1 MSRTATRLALPLG
14 ENFVAAC
21 LLDSTYAAASE
32 PHASLSPASLP
43 MEAVPPSELPPAH
56 GTPSDV
62 LALPFTPIIPR
73 LSWAEVAKSPAKTG
87 TKHDFKDLI
96 VVLGNLSA
104 NGNPRHRF
112 STVSTLLGKGKLD
125 MFESAGVTQF
135 TAYLQLAETAGIV
148 AIEQR
153 QGWDG
158 WITFRPQRNTSSNN
172 PPQLTPSQHAEARF
186 RDLIKMLNGFRD
198 REPRFSTVGPRLL
211 RSNPSIYKK
220 AGVKKFEEYV
230 EAAVEAGIVTVRGVE
245 NDDGRVKLRPAYRD
259 PPVNSSTPTST
270 ISSPPTRTIS
280 TASPFGPLVAF
291 LKSKQLESVQA
302 IPFSDILAHFVA
314 TLGYP
319 DLISLY
325 TSVPGVTT
333 FGQYINA
340 AIVSGL
346 VSLVSRTA
354 TSGGALMSL
363 RDTNDDPLATPGM
376 SFMPPTLRSHE
387 PPSQG
392 ISSLPA
398 QPNTPTTRLPS
409 LSLSQEI
416 TVSQPAPNI
425 TSDSFG
431 DIVAVLTQL
440 QAETGESEF
449 RFSSITPLLL
459 KRSKP
464 YASVGVS
471 KFLDYIDLAME
482 KGVVRIRPGTQRG
495 DGWVSLG
502 GPKPGRPKLASV
514 VSL

>member
-1 MSRTATRLALPLG
+1 MATRLALPLG
-14 ENFVAAC
+14 KSFIAAC
-21 LLDSTYAAASE
+21 LLDLTYAVASE
-32 PHASLSPASLP
+32 PHASLPPASLP
-43 MEAVPPSELPPAH
+43 VEAVPPSELPPAH

-62 LALPFTPIIPR
+62 RALPFTPIIPR

-87 TKHDFKDLI
+87 TKHDFKELI
-96 VVLGNLSA
+96 VVLGSLSA
-104 NGNPRHRF
+104 SGNPKHRF

-135 TAYLQLAETAGIV
+135 TAYLQLAEKAGIV
-148 AIEQR
+148 TIEQR

-158 WITFRPQRNTSSNN
+158 WITFYPQRNTSSNN

-259 PPVNSSTPTST
+259 PPVHSSTPTST

-280 TASPFGPLVAF
+280 TASPFGPLVDF

-314 TLGYP
+314 ALGYP

-346 VSLVSRTA
+346 VSLVSGTA
-354 TSGGALMSL
+354 TSGGALISL
-363 RDTNDDPLATPGM
+363 RDTNDDPLVTPGS

-398 QPNTPTTRLPS
+398 QPSAPTTRLPS
-409 LSLSQEI
+409 LSLPQEI
-416 TVSQPAPNI
+416 TVSQPAANI

-431 DIVAVLTQL
+431 DLVAVLTQL
-440 QAETGESEF
+440 QEETGELEF

-459 KRSKP
+459 KKRPKP

-471 KFLDYIDLAME
+471 KFLDYINLAME
-482 KGVVRIRPGTQRG
+482 KGVVRIRPGTQRS

-502 GPKPGRPKLASV
+502 GPKPGRSKLASI